1 MSLGVGIDILSTQSI
16 QESLQNSG
24 ENFLKKAFTDW
35 EINRAKEDPM
45 PVAYYSKLF
54 SAKEAIFKLFQAE
67 KGSGVL
73 LTEIEIR
80 DGKFGEPVPHLTG
93 RMRRIMNAH
102 GGRQI
107 LLNVSYEGDFAVA
120 VAILE

>member
-24 ENFLKKAFTDW
+24 EIFLKKAFTDW

-107 LLNVSYEGDFAVA
+107 LLNVSYEDDFAVA